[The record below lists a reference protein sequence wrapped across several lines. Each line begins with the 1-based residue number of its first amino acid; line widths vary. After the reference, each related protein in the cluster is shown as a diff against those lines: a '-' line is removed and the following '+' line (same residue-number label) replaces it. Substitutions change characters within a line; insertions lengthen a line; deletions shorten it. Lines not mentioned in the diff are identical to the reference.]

1 MSSLLRTPDWLL
13 VLPVILPLA
22 SAGVMM
28 VIPSVRIQRGLNILA
43 SGLHLGVAVLLL
55 QKVLEQGIQV
65 TQMGNWP
72 APFGISFVADT
83 LGATMVVI
91 TGLMGFLVAIYALA
105 ELDPEQGRYGFF
117 PLYQVLL
124 MGVSG
129 AFLTGDL
136 FNMFVWFEVMLMS
149 SFVLLA
155 LGARRP
161 QLEGG
166 IKYLVLNFL
175 SSSLFLAALGILYAE
190 TGTLNMADMAVTL
203 RQGELSLTVMASA
216 MLLLIAFGLKAGV
229 FPLFSWLPASYHT
242 PPVTISAIFA
252 GLLTKVGVYS
262 LIRVFTLVFVGDA
275 AFTHNFIIVIS
286 LLTMITG
293 VLGAA
298 AQFEI
303 RRILSFHIIS
313 QIGYMTLGL
322 GFFTQ
327 AALTA
332 SIFYIVH
339 HIVVKT
345 NLFLMAGAVMHLKGT
360 AELKKIGGLYKFHP
374 WLAVVFLIP
383 AMSLGG
389 LPPLSGFFAK
399 YVLVQ
404 EGVHLL
410 AWGSV
415 VVALLVGV
423 LTLYSMTK
431 IWAEGFWKADPR
443 PEEAE
448 RGGGRVP
455 LPMWLAMASMAAVTL
470 AISFSPEWLLT
481 LASRAATELMSPEN
495 YIAAVLG
502 GRA

>member
-1 MSSLLRTPDWLL
+1 MSSLLNSTNWLL
-13 VLPVILPLA
+13 ILPVLLPLV
-22 SAGVMM
+22 SAAVML
-28 VIPSVRIQRGLNILA
+28 VIPVLRVQKGLNILA
-43 SGLHLGVAVLLL
+43 SGLHLGVGAVLLS
-55 QKVLEQGIQV
+55 KVLEHGIQV
-65 TQMGNWP
+65 SQLGNWP

-83 LGATMVVI
+83 FGASMVAI
-91 TGLMGFLVAIYALA
+91 TGLMGFLVAIYGLA
-105 ELDPEQGRYGFF
+105 DVEAEQQKFGFF
-117 PLYQVLL
+117 PLYQILL

-149 SFVLLA
+149 SFVLLS

-175 SSSLFLAALGILYAE
+175 SSSLFLSALGILYAE
-190 TGTLNMADMAVTL
+190 TGTLNMADMAVVL
-203 RQGELSLTVMASA
+203 KNGEMSLMVMTSA
-216 MLLLIAFGLKAGV
+216 MLLLVAFGIKAGV

-242 PPVTISAIFA
+242 PSVTVSAIFA

-262 LIRVFTLVFVGDA
+262 LIRVFTLVFVGDVGV
-275 AFTHNFIIVIS
+275 THNFIIIIS
-286 LLTMITG
+286 ILTMVTG

-322 GFFTQ
+322 GFFTKT
-327 AALTA
+327 ALTA
-332 SIFYIVH
+332 SVFYVIH

-345 NLFLMAGAVMHLKGT
+345 NLFLMAGAVTHLKGT

-389 LPPLSGFFAK
+389 IPPLSGFFAK
-399 YVLVQ
+399 FVLVR

-415 VVALLVGV
+415 VVALVVGV

-448 RGGGRVP
+448 RGGGQVP
-455 LPMWLAMASMAAVTL
+455 WPMWFAMGSMAAVTL
-470 AISFSPEWLLT
+470 FISFNPEWLLGV
-481 LASRAATELMSPEN
+481 AERAATELMNPQH
-495 YIAAVLG
+495 YIEAVLEA
-502 GRA
+502 RQ

>member
-1 MSSLLRTPDWLL
+1 MSSLFRTPDWIL
-13 VLPVILPLA
+13 VLPVMLPLA
-22 SAGVMM
+22 AAGFMM
-28 VIPSVRIQRGLNILA
+28 VIPSVRAQKWLNVVA
-43 SGLHLGVAVLLL
+43 TALHLGVAILLL
-55 QKVLEQGIQV
+55 QKVLAQGIQV
-65 TQMGNWP
+65 TQLGNWP

-83 LGATMVVI
+83 LGAAMVGI

-105 ELDPEQGRYGFF
+105 EVEPEQGKYGFF

-149 SFVLLA
+149 SFVLLS

-175 SSSLFLAALGILYAE
+175 SSSLFLVALGILYAE

-203 RQGELSLTVMASA
+203 RQGELSLTVMAAA
-216 MLLLIAFGLKAGV
+216 MLLLVAFGLKAGV

-242 PPVTISAIFA
+242 PSVTVSAIFA

-262 LIRVFTLVFVGDA
+262 LIRVFTLIFVGDGD
-275 AFTHNFIIVIS
+275 FTHNFIIVIS
-286 LLTMITG
+286 LLTMVTG

-322 GFFTQ
+322 GFFTE

-332 SIFYIVH
+332 SVFYIIH

-345 NLFLMAGAVMHLKGT
+345 NLFLMAGAVTHLKGT
-360 AELKKIGGLYKFHP
+360 SELKKIGGLYRFHP

-389 LPPLSGFFAK
+389 VPPLSGFFAK

-415 VVALLVGV
+415 AVALLVGV

-443 PEEAE
+443 REEAE
-448 RGGGRVP
+448 RSGGTVP
-455 LPMWLAMASMAAVTL
+455 WPMWAAMLTMAAVTL
-470 AISFSPEWLLT
+470 AISISPEWLLT
-481 LASRAATELMSPEN
+481 LAGRAATELMNPDQ

-502 GRA
+502 GRP

>member
-1 MSSLLRTPDWLL
+1 MSGWLDSSN
-13 VLPVILPLA
+13 VLVILPVVLPLLA
-22 SAGVMM
+22 AGLMM
-28 VIPSVRIQRGLNILA
+28 VLRSLRMQRVLNVLA
-43 SGLHLGVAVLLL
+43 SGLHLGVGVLLL
-55 QKVLEQGIQV
+55 QKVLGKGILV
-65 TQMGNWP
+65 TQVGNWP

-83 LGATMVVI
+83 FGASMVLI
-91 TGLMGFLVAIYALA
+91 TGLMGFLVAIYGLS
-105 ELDPEQGRYGFF
+105 EIDEGHEKFGFF

-155 LGARRP
+155 LGGKRP

-190 TGTLNMADMAVTL
+190 TGTLNMADMAVVL
-203 RQGELSLTVMASA
+203 QKGELSLTVMTSA
-216 MLLLIAFGLKAGV
+216 MLLLVAFGLKAGL

-262 LIRVFTLVFVGDA
+262 LIRVFTLIFVGDA

-286 LLTMITG
+286 LLTMLTG

-332 SIFYIVH
+332 SVFYIIH

-345 NLFLMAGAVMHLKGT
+345 NLFLMAGAVTHLKGT
-360 AELKKIGGLYKFHP
+360 ADLKKIGGLYKVYP

-389 LPPLSGFFAK
+389 VPPFSGFFAK
-399 YVLVQ
+399 FVLVQ

-443 PEEAE
+443 EGFKDQ
-448 RGGGRVP
+448 GGGRVP
-455 LPMWLAMASMAAVTL
+455 WPMWVAMGSMAVVTL
-470 AISFSPEWLLT
+470 AISFYPEWLLGV
-481 LASRAATELMSPEN
+481 AGRAAAELMDPKY
-495 YIAAVLG
+495 YIQAVLEA
-502 GRA
+502 RQ